1 MIDRYRNP
9 QVLTSAR
16 IETLVKI
23 NKVKNMENLELLRKR
38 YNDIE
43 NCIRILESLKTE
55 SSTYGYLLIPLLKEK
70 TPGELNMTISQKF
83 SGNVWTLELMLK
95 YHNEELQAK
104 EIFVPFKSTSNDK
117 DREKIKIGL
126 VILQVVYIV
135 KVMNQKVIKV
145 SIIQTASCLHSEGYE
160 SKSHKGVYYS
170 DNHSPS
176 QCKNLTTRKSRIDIL
191 KKSYRCFLCLK
202 SGRLVFSRFFDI
214 SGNLGNVKE
223 KPTGKTCF
231 SREMEC
237 LALCIYLV
245 KFC

>member
-1 MIDRYRNP
+1 
-9 QVLTSAR
+9 
-16 IETLVKI
+16 
-23 NKVKNMENLELLRKR
+23 MENLELLRKR

-95 YHNEELQAK
+95 YQNKELQAK

-145 SIIQTASCLHSEGYE
+145 SIIQTITALHSA
-160 SKSHKGVYYS
+160 K
-170 DNHSPS
+170 
-176 QCKNLTTRKSRIDIL
+176 
-191 KKSYRCFLCLK
+191 
-202 SGRLVFSRFFDI
+202 
-214 SGNLGNVKE
+214 
-223 KPTGKTCF
+223 
-231 SREMEC
+231 M
-237 LALCIYLV
+237 
-245 KFC
+245 